1 MRVALVHDYLNQYG
15 GAERVLE
22 VLHALYPEAPVY
34 TSLYDRRAM
43 PADFRHWDIRTS
55 FLQYLPRRVA
65 LARLYLAWYPRAF
78 ESFDLRGYDLILS
91 SSSAFAKGV
100 IPPAEARHICYCHN
114 PARFL
119 WDTASYLEHEP
130 LGRPAG
136 WLLAGT
142 LHRLRLWDVAAS
154 LRVDAFIANS
164 RTVAARIARYYRRES
179 AVIHP
184 PVDVASFPLARG
196 EGQYFLAGGRLV
208 PHKRLDI
215 AVAAC
220 TRLKLPLVV
229 FGEGRDR
236 ARLERLAG
244 PTVRFV
250 GRVSEEEL
258 RRLYLN
264 CRALLFPGREDF
276 GIAPLEAMAC
286 GRPVIAYGAG
296 GALETVIPGRTGL
309 LFAPQEETALAEALA
324 AFRDGDFDPAEIR
337 RHAARFDVP
346 RFQEKVRDLVQKVW
360 ESTPAGG
367 GNRVCF

>member
-22 VLHALYPEAPVY
+22 VLHALYPDAPVY
-34 TSLYDRRAM
+34 TSLYDPRAM
-43 PADFRHWDIRTS
+43 PEAFRRWDIRTS
-55 FLQYLPRRVA
+55 FLQHLPRQVA
-65 LARLYLAWYPRAF
+65 LARLYLAWYPYAF

-100 IPPAEARHICYCHN
+100 IPPAGARHICYCHN

-119 WDTASYLEHEP
+119 WDTASYLGGEP
-130 LGRPAG
+130 LGRTAG
-136 WLLAGT
+136 WLLAGV
-142 LHRLRLWDVAAS
+142 LHRLRLWDVAVN

-164 RTVAARIARYYRRES
+164 RTVAGRIARYYRRES
-179 AVIHP
+179 TVIHP
-184 PVDVASFPLARG
+184 PVDVSSFPLAQG
-196 EGQYFLAGGRLV
+196 EGHYFLTGGRLV

-215 AVAAC
+215 AIAAC

-250 GRVSEEEL
+250 GRVSEGEL
-258 RRLYLN
+258 RQLYLD
-264 CRALLFPGREDF
+264 CRALLFPGEEDF
-276 GIAPLEAMAC
+276 GIAPVEAMAC

-296 GALETVIPGRTGL
+296 GALETVVAGRTGL
-309 LFAPQEETALAEALA
+309 LFSPQEETALTEVLA
-324 AFRDGDFDPAEIR
+324 SFRDGDFDPVEIR
-337 RHAARFDVP
+337 RHAEQFDVS
-346 RFQEKVRDLVQKVW
+346 RFQENIRNFVQQVRNSGREQ
-360 ESTPAGG
+360 
-367 GNRVCF
+367 

>member
-22 VLHALYPEAPVY
+22 ALHALYPDAPVY

-43 PADFRHWDIRTS
+43 PEAFRLWDIRTS
-55 FLQYLPRRVA
+55 FLQRLPRRVA
-65 LARLYLAWYPRAF
+65 LARLYLPWYPYAF
-78 ESFDLRGYDLILS
+78 ESFDLRGYDFILS

-100 IPPAEARHICYCHN
+100 IPPAGARHICYCHN

-119 WDTASYLEHEP
+119 WDTASYLGREP

-136 WLLAGT
+136 WLLAGV
-142 LHRLRLWDVAAS
+142 LHRLRLWDVAVN

-179 AVIHP
+179 TVIHP
-184 PVDVASFPLARG
+184 PVDVSSFPLAQE
-196 EGQYFLAGGRLV
+196 EGHYFLAGGRLV
-208 PHKRLDI
+208 PYKRLDL

-258 RRLYLN
+258 RRLYLD
-264 CRALLFPGREDF
+264 CRALLFPGEEDF

-296 GALETVIPGRTGL
+296 GALETIVAGRTGL
-309 LFAPQEETALAEALA
+309 LFSSQEEEALLEALA
-324 AFRDGDFDPAEIR
+324 SFRDDDFDPVEIR
-337 RHAARFDVP
+337 RHAEQFDVS
-346 RFQEKVRDLVQKVW
+346 RFQENVRNFVQQVW
-360 ESTPAGG
+360 NSGRE
-367 GNRVCF
+367 R

>member
-22 VLHALYPEAPVY
+22 VLHTLYPDAPVY

-43 PADFRHWDIRTS
+43 PETFRRWDIRTS
-55 FLQYLPRRVA
+55 FLQRLPRRVA

-100 IPPAEARHICYCHN
+100 IPPVGAIHICYCHN

-119 WDTASYLEHEP
+119 WDTASYLEYEA
-130 LGRPAG
+130 LGRPAA

-142 LHRLRLWDVAAS
+142 LHRLRLWDVAVN

-179 AVIHP
+179 TVIHP
-184 PVDVASFPLARG
+184 PVEVSSFPLAEG
-196 EGQYFLAGGRLV
+196 KGQYFLAGGRLV

-215 AVAAC
+215 AIAAC

-229 FGEGRDR
+229 FGQGRDR

-258 RRLYLN
+258 RRLYLD
-264 CRALLFPGREDF
+264 CRALLFPGEEDF
-276 GIAPLEAMAC
+276 GLAPLEAMAC

-296 GALETVIPGRTGL
+296 GALETVVAGRTGL
-309 LFAPQEETALAEALA
+309 LFTPQEEEALAEVLA
-324 AFRDGDFDPAEIR
+324 AFRDGDFNPAEIR
-337 RHAARFDVP
+337 RHAEQFDVP
-346 RFQEKVRDLVQKVW
+346 RFQEKIRDLVQTVR
-360 ESTPAGG
+360 ESASVGG
-367 GNRVCF
+367 TYVGL